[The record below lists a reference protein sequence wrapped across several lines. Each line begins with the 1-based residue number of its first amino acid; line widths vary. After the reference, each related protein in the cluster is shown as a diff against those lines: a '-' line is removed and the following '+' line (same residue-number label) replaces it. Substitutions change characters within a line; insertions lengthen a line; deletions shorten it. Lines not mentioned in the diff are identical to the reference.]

1 MTFFFELIAGVAF
14 LAIIYFGFVKKSDAG
29 RSTAANSG
37 PNNGP
42 ANTVPPKFPSE
53 GNK

>member
-1 MTFFFELIAGVAF
+1 MTFFLELIAGVAF
-14 LAIIYFGFVKKSDAG
+14 LAIIYFGFVKKSDVG
-29 RSTAANSG
+29 RSTIPNSG

-42 ANTVPPKFPSE
+42 PNTAPPKYPSE